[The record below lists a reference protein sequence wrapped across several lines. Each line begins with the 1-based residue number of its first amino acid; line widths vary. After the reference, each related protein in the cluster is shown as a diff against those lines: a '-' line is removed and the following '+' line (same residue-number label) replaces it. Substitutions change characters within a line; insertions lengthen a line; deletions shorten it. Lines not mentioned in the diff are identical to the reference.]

1 MKVLKKIGRA
11 LLITIALIVAAFV
24 LTAPFALIEN
34 PITKLI
40 IALVYLFAI
49 VLAGTWTCGDKPED
63 EDEDD

>member
-11 LLITIALIVAAFV
+11 LLITIALIVAVFV

-34 PITKLI
+34 PVIKLI